1 MPFRTSQCSLS
12 PTVSLR
18 HLEALI
24 SGCLSCNI
32 LTFLSLTRMLSFLYS
47 TCFFGHNYILI
58 PVNIDSYL
66 LIAFLS
72 FPHEIVLEAHNIN
85 TKGCY
90 TMDQLLDENIQK
102 WSYIVISGPV
112 QWYTLAPSFCSH
124 LKQSPMCSSGEKRK
138 LLFWLLKQSK
148 TTGMYVCPSLLLPP
162 KLLHGDVSSK
172 NTFLPCSFQNP

>member
-12 PTVSLR
+12 PTISLR

-47 TCFFGHNYILI
+47 TRFFGHNYILI
-58 PVNIDSYL
+58 PVNRDSYL

-90 TMDQLLDENIQK
+90 SMDQLLDENIQK

-148 TTGMYVCPSLLLPP
+148 TTGMYVCLSLLLLP
-162 KLLHGDVSSK
+162 KLLRGDVSSK

>member
-1 MPFRTSQCSLS
+1 
-12 PTVSLR
+12 
-18 HLEALI
+18 
-24 SGCLSCNI
+24 
-32 LTFLSLTRMLSFLYS
+32 MLSFLYS
-47 TCFFGHNYILI
+47 TRFFGHNYILI

-90 TMDQLLDENIQK
+90 TVDQLLDENIQK

-138 LLFWLLKQSK
+138 LLFWLLKRSK
-148 TTGMYVCPSLLLPP
+148 AKPLGCTSASLFSCFLSSSVEMCPQRTHSFLAVFRIHNFFLSPYT
-162 KLLHGDVSSK
+162 LLHLKAQVYLSILHSTVTD
-172 NTFLPCSFQNP
+172 F